1 MKAIRQ
7 QRLDALTFA
16 NEEIKQVYDLLENIK
31 ESTTCKITKNKIDK
45 FLSYKFEV
53 DQKIL
58 GGN

>member
-7 QRLDALTFA
+7 QRLDVLIFA
-16 NEEIKQVYDLLENIK
+16 NEEIRQCYDLLEDIK
-31 ESTTCKITKNKIDK
+31 ESTTCELTKSKIDK

-58 GGN
+58 GGK